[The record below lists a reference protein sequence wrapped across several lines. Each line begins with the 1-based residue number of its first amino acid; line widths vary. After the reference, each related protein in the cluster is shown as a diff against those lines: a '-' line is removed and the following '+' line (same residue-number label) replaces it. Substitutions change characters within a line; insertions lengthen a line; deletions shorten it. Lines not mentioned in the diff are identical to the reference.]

1 MWWYATERDAFRGR
15 VADTKYGSMWG
26 VGVLIMYRGLMGFAF
41 GRVSRRGVICL
52 IILSTLR
59 WVMALLLN
67 SAMIL
72 GEGGFL

>member
-1 MWWYATERDAFRGR
+1 M
-15 VADTKYGSMWG
+15 DTKYGSMWG

-41 GRVSRRGVICL
+41 GRVSRRGGICL
-52 IILSTLR
+52 IILSALR
-59 WVMALLLN
+59 WMMAILLN